1 MTLPR
6 LTQSTF
12 QGGNWKFQITFM
24 ITILIIILRN
34 TVVFKCS
41 LAAQK
46 KRPKKVKLLLLRDP
60 MTTS

>member
-1 MTLPR
+1 MTFPR

-12 QGGNWKFQITFM
+12 QGGNWKFQITFL
-24 ITILIIILRN
+24 ITILRN